1 MLKKIISIVPVAML
15 SATLGANVQAAT
27 ITVQK
32 GDTLW
37 DLSHTHNTSVENIKT
52 LNHITTNLI
61 HPGDVLSIAQQYTV
75 KQGDTL
81 WDIAL
86 NHQVTV
92 SQIKEWNQLHTDL
105 IHPGLNLSIIDGT
118 KTSTVGTDTPI
129 KPEAHAAKETTTSV
143 TNNTTAIES
152 IPEETVSSTSKTALK
167 DSAPEATAPS
177 TNNTASKEN
186 ASEATAPSTSNTTSK
201 ENAPEATAPSTNNTA
216 SKENASEAT
225 APSTSNTT
233 SKENAPE
240 ATAPSTNNTAS
251 KENAPEATAP
261 STNNTASKELIVEAS
276 AYTASCEGCSG
287 VTATGI
293 NLKTNPNA
301 KVISVDPTV
310 IPLGSKVYVEGYG
323 EAIAGDT
330 GGAIKG
336 NRIDVFFPS
345 QQDAI
350 NFGVKQLKIT
360 ILD

>member
-15 SATLGANVQAAT
+15 SATLGANAQAAT

-37 DLSHTHNTSVENIKT
+37 DLSRAHNTSVENIQT
-52 LNHITTNLI
+52 LNHINTNLI
-61 HPGDVLSIAQQYTV
+61 HPGDVLTIAQQKQYTV

-81 WDIAL
+81 WDIASD
-86 NHQVTV
+86 HQVTV

-105 IHPGLNLSIIDGT
+105 IHPGLQLSIFVGMKSST
-118 KTSTVGTDTPI
+118 AVTEKPTMPATHEAKEPATSVDNT
-129 KPEAHAAKETTTSV
+129 PEA
-143 TNNTTAIES
+143 
-152 IPEETVSSTSKTALK
+152 ST
-167 DSAPEATAPS
+167 PS
-177 TNNTASKEN
+177 TNNTTSTESKP
-186 ASEATAPSTSNTTSK
+186 EATVPSTSNTASTESKPAATVPSTSNTTSTESK
-201 ENAPEATAPSTNNTA
+201 PEAN
-216 SKENASEAT
+216 
-225 APSTSNTT
+225 APSTSNTA
-233 SKENAPE
+233 KEI
-240 ATAPSTNNTAS
+240 
-251 KENAPEATAP
+251 
-261 STNNTASKELIVEAS
+261 IVEAS

-287 VTATGI
+287 ITATGI
-293 NLKTNPNA
+293 NLKANPNA

-350 NFGVKQLKIT
+350 NFGVKQLKVT
-360 ILD
+360 ILN

>member
-15 SATLGANVQAAT
+15 SATLGANAQAAT

-37 DLSHTHNTSVENIKT
+37 DLSRAHNTSVENIQT
-52 LNHITTNLI
+52 LNHINTNLI
-61 HPGDVLSIAQQYTV
+61 HPGDVLTIAQQKQYTV

-86 NHQVTV
+86 DHQVTV

-105 IHPGLNLSIIDGT
+105 IHPGLQLSIFVGMKSST
-118 KTSTVGTDTPI
+118 AVTEKPTMPATHEAKEPATSVDST
-129 KPEAHAAKETTTSV
+129 PEA
-143 TNNTTAIES
+143 
-152 IPEETVSSTSKTALK
+152 ST
-167 DSAPEATAPS
+167 PS
-177 TNNTASKEN
+177 TNNTTSTESKP
-186 ASEATAPSTSNTTSK
+186 EATVPSTSNTASTESKPEATVPSTNNTTSTESKPEANAPSTSNTAK
-201 ENAPEATAPSTNNTA
+201 EI
-216 SKENASEAT
+216 
-225 APSTSNTT
+225 
-233 SKENAPE
+233 
-240 ATAPSTNNTAS
+240 
-251 KENAPEATAP
+251 
-261 STNNTASKELIVEAS
+261 IVEAS

-287 VTATGI
+287 ITATGI

-350 NFGVKQLKIT
+350 NFGVKQLKVT
-360 ILD
+360 ILN

>member
-15 SATLGANVQAAT
+15 SATLGANAQAAT
-27 ITVQK
+27 INVQK

-37 DLSHTHNTSVENIKT
+37 DLSRTHHTSVENIKT
-52 LNHITTNLI
+52 LNHMKTNLI
-61 HPGDVLSIAQQYTV
+61 HPGDVLTIAQQYTV

-86 NHQVTV
+86 DHQVSV
-92 SQIKEWNQLHTDL
+92 SQIKEWNQLQTDL
-105 IHPGLNLSIIDGT
+105 IHPGLHLSIIDGT
-118 KTSTVGTDTPI
+118 KTSKAVTDKPI
-129 KPEAHAAKETTTSV
+129 KPTAHAAKETTTSV
-143 TNNTTAIES
+143 TNNTTAVES
-152 IPEETVSSTSKTALK
+152 KPEATAPSTSTSTTASK

-177 TNNTASKEN
+177 T
-186 ASEATAPSTSNTTSK
+186 ST
-201 ENAPEATAPSTNNTA
+201 
-216 SKENASEAT
+216 
-225 APSTSNTT
+225 
-233 SKENAPE
+233 
-240 ATAPSTNNTAS
+240 TAS
-251 KENAPEATAP
+251 KENAPEANAS
-261 STNNTASKELIVEAS
+261 STNKTASKEIIVEAS

-287 VTATGI
+287 ITSTGM

-301 KVISVDPTV
+301 KVISVDPAV

-336 NRIDVFFPS
+336 KRIDVFFPS

-350 NFGVKQLKIT
+350 NFGVKQLKVT

>member
-15 SATLGANVQAAT
+15 SATLSANAQAAT

-37 DLSHTHNTSVENIKT
+37 DLSRANNTSVENIQT
-52 LNHITTNLI
+52 LNHLTTDLI
-61 HPGDVLSIAQQYTV
+61 HPGDVLTIAQQYTV

-86 NHQVTV
+86 DHQVTV
-92 SQIKEWNQLHTDL
+92 SQIKEWNQLHTDF
-105 IHPGLNLSIIDGT
+105 IHPGLKLFIFDGL
-118 KTSTVGTDTPI
+118 K
-129 KPEAHAAKETTTSV
+129 
-143 TNNTTAIES
+143 TNNTAVTEKSIMPAANES
-152 IPEETVSSTSKTALK
+152 KGATTSAAAPSTNKTTSKDRTT
-167 DSAPEATAPS
+167 EATAPATS
-177 TNNTASKEN
+177 NTAAKDHRP
-186 ASEATAPSTSNTTSK
+186 EATAPSTSNTAAKGNT
-201 ENAPEATAPSTNNTA
+201 PEATAPATSNTA
-216 SKENASEAT
+216 AKERTPEAT
-225 APSTSNTT
+225 APSTSNTA
-233 SKENAPE
+233 SKDRTPE
-240 ATAPSTNNTAS
+240 ATAPSTSNTAS
-251 KENAPEATAP
+251 KDRTPEATAP
-261 STNNTASKELIVEAS
+261 STSKTASKEITVEAS
-276 AYTASCEGCSG
+276 AYTASCEGCTG
-287 VTATGI
+287 ITATGI

-350 NFGVKQLKIT
+350 NFGVKKLKVT
-360 ILD
+360 ILN

>member
-15 SATLGANVQAAT
+15 SATLGANAQAAT
-27 ITVQK
+27 INVQK

-37 DLSHTHNTSVENIKT
+37 DLSRAHHTTVENIKR

-61 HPGDVLSIAQQYTV
+61 HPGDVLTIAQQYTV

-86 NHQVTV
+86 DHQVSV
-92 SQIKEWNQLHTDL
+92 SQIKEWNQLQTDL
-105 IHPGLNLSIIDGT
+105 IHPGLHLSIIDGT
-118 KTSTVGTDTPI
+118 KTSKAVTDKPI
-129 KPEAHAAKETTTSV
+129 KPAAHAAKETTTSV

-152 IPEETVSSTSKTALK
+152 KPEETVSSKNNTAPK

-177 TNNTASKEN
+177 TSTTASKDSAPEANKTASKEI
-186 ASEATAPSTSNTTSK
+186 
-201 ENAPEATAPSTNNTA
+201 
-216 SKENASEAT
+216 
-225 APSTSNTT
+225 
-233 SKENAPE
+233 
-240 ATAPSTNNTAS
+240 
-251 KENAPEATAP
+251 
-261 STNNTASKELIVEAS
+261 IVEAS

-287 VTATGI
+287 ITATGM
-293 NLKTNPNA
+293 NLKANPNA
-301 KVISVDPTV
+301 KVISVDPAV

-336 NRIDVFFPS
+336 KRIDVFFPS

-350 NFGVKQLKIT
+350 NFGVKQLKVT

>member
-15 SATLGANVQAAT
+15 SATLSANAQAAT

-37 DLSHTHNTSVENIKT
+37 DLSRAHNTSVENIQT
-52 LNHITTNLI
+52 LNHLTTDLI
-61 HPGDVLSIAQQYTV
+61 HPGDVLTIAQQYTV

-86 NHQVTV
+86 DHQVTV
-92 SQIKEWNQLHTDL
+92 SQIKEWNQLQTDF
-105 IHPGLNLSIIDGT
+105 IHPGLKLFIFDGL
-118 KTSTVGTDTPI
+118 K
-129 KPEAHAAKETTTSV
+129 
-143 TNNTTAIES
+143 
-152 IPEETVSSTSKTALK
+152 TSKTAVTEK
-167 DSAPEATAPS
+167 PIMPAANEAKGTTTSAAPPS
-177 TNNTASKEN
+177 TNKTTSKDRTP
-186 ASEATAPSTSNTTSK
+186 EATAPSTSNTAAKDHTPEAIAPATSNTVAK
-201 ENAPEATAPSTNNTA
+201 GHTPEATAPA
-216 SKENASEAT
+216 
-225 APSTSNTT
+225 TSNTAAKGHT
-233 SKENAPE
+233 PE
-240 ATAPSTNNTAS
+240 ATAPATSNTAA
-251 KENAPEATAP
+251 KEIT
-261 STNNTASKELIVEAS
+261 VEAS

-287 VTATGI
+287 ITATGI

-350 NFGVKQLKIT
+350 NFGVKKLKVT
-360 ILD
+360 ILN

>member
-15 SATLGANVQAAT
+15 SATLGANAQAAT

-37 DLSHTHNTSVENIKT
+37 DLSRAHNTSVENIQT
-52 LNHITTNLI
+52 LNHINTNLI
-61 HPGDVLSIAQQYTV
+61 HPGDVLTIAQQKQYTV
-75 KQGDTL
+75 KQDDTL

-86 NHQVTV
+86 DHQVTV

-105 IHPGLNLSIIDGT
+105 IHPGLQLSIFVGMKSST
-118 KTSTVGTDTPI
+118 AVTEKPTMPATHEAKEPATSVDNT
-129 KPEAHAAKETTTSV
+129 PEA
-143 TNNTTAIES
+143 
-152 IPEETVSSTSKTALK
+152 ST
-167 DSAPEATAPS
+167 PS
-177 TNNTASKEN
+177 TNNTTSTESKP
-186 ASEATAPSTSNTTSK
+186 EATVPSTSNTASTESKPEATVPSTSNTTSTESK
-201 ENAPEATAPSTNNTA
+201 PEAN
-216 SKENASEAT
+216 
-225 APSTSNTT
+225 APSTSNTA
-233 SKENAPE
+233 KEI
-240 ATAPSTNNTAS
+240 
-251 KENAPEATAP
+251 
-261 STNNTASKELIVEAS
+261 IVEAS

-287 VTATGI
+287 ITATGI
-293 NLKTNPNA
+293 NLKANPNA

-350 NFGVKQLKIT
+350 NFGVKQLKVT
-360 ILD
+360 ILN

>member
-15 SATLGANVQAAT
+15 SATLGANAQAAT

-37 DLSHTHNTSVENIKT
+37 DLSRANNTSVENIQKF
-52 LNHITTNLI
+52 NHINTNLI
-61 HPGDVLSIAQQYTV
+61 HPGDVLTIPQQKQYTV

-105 IHPGLNLSIIDGT
+105 IQPGLNLSIFIGLE
-118 KTSTVGTDTPI
+118 TSTAVTETMPATH
-129 KPEAHAAKETTTSV
+129 ESKETTTSA
-143 TNNTTAIES
+143 TTPS
-152 IPEETVSSTSKTALK
+152 SDSTSTENK
-167 DSAPEATAPS
+167 PEATVPS
-177 TNNTASKEN
+177 TSNS
-186 ASEATAPSTSNTTSK
+186 ASEQSMPKATAPSTSNSTSLESTPK
-201 ENAPEATAPSTNNTA
+201 AP
-216 SKENASEAT
+216 
-225 APSTSNTT
+225 APSTSNSASLESTPKAPAPST
-233 SKENAPE
+233 SNSASTESKPE
-240 ATAPSTNNTAS
+240 ATVPSTSNSAS
-251 KENAPEATAP
+251 KEI
-261 STNNTASKELIVEAS
+261 IVEAS

-287 VTATGI
+287 ITATGI

-336 NRIDVFFPS
+336 KRIDVFFPS

-350 NFGVKQLKIT
+350 NFGVKQLKVT
-360 ILD
+360 ILN